1 MHPSDALL
9 KIMTTHDRMKSTG
22 DNNLSI
28 VLKPLLLEDRCAAAA
43 LLAQAMRDNPL
54 HVAVFGSDPDLRER
68 RLSRFL
74 GSMVAFVMGR
84 GTVLGAYAGD
94 ELIGVLGMIGPGRC
108 RSGLM
113 DILRFAGVLVAGN
126 RPDVLVRISR
136 WLVTWA
142 RNDSPDAHWHIG
154 PLAVDAAWR
163 RRGVGRQLMAEC
175 CARMDVR
182 SDTGCLETDLAINVA
197 FYQSLGFVVTRRIHL
212 LGVSNWFMTRLP
224 TL

>member
-1 MHPSDALL
+1 
-9 KIMTTHDRMKSTG
+9 MTTHDRMKSTG

-68 RLSRFL
+68 RLARFL
-74 GSMVAFVMGR
+74 RHLAVFVMRR
-84 GTVLGAYAGD
+84 GKMLGAYAGD
-94 ELIGVLGMIGPGRC
+94 ELIGVLGMIAPGRC
-108 RSGLM
+108 RPGLV
-113 DILRFAGVLVAGN
+113 DILRLSWAILFGN
-126 RPDVLVRISR
+126 HPRIALRISR